1 MLGEDYEEREVKR
14 VLCLVNIISWNIY
27 QISTMYLVLSCVLK
41 LEKDQTSPA
50 LKKFPD

>member
-1 MLGEDYEEREVKR
+1 MPEEDFEEREGKR
-14 VLCLVNIISWNIY
+14 VLCLLIIISWNIY
-27 QISTMYLVLSCVLK
+27 QISTVYLVLSCLLK